1 MLTAHFDV
9 QIENPKK
16 PDYFLAQ
23 NIRDRSV
30 VPDVKPGYLR
40 PLVPAEAPEV
50 SSLTHCIAT
59 DLGAVYIL
67 RAHERDNFR
76 PPPPKSR

>member
-1 MLTAHFDV
+1 MSKLKT
-9 QIENPKK
+9 QKT
-16 PDYFLAQ
+16 YYSSAQ
-23 NIRDRSV
+23 NIRDRLV

-76 PPPPKSR
+76 PPPPKST

>member
-1 MLTAHFDV
+1 MSKLKTQKA
-9 QIENPKK
+9 
-16 PDYFLAQ
+16 DYFVAQ

-59 DLGAVYIL
+59 DLGAVYLL
-67 RAHERDNFR
+67 RAHEGDNFR
-76 PPPPKSR
+76 PPPPIVLI

>member
-1 MLTAHFDV
+1 M
-9 QIENPKK
+9 
-16 PDYFLAQ
+16 
-23 NIRDRSV
+23 

-59 DLGAVYIL
+59 DLGAVYLL
-67 RAHERDNFR
+67 RAHEGDNFR
-76 PPPPKSR
+76 PPPPIVLI